1 MVKVGGPKDNTPG
14 CTQEACDFRDLSPAL
29 PLELQG
35 QVLLPFTLV
44 AGPEKEIVNKYGH
57 AGAVLESL

>member
-14 CTQEACDFRDLSPAL
+14 CTQEACDFRGLSPAL
-29 PLELQG
+29 PLE
-35 QVLLPFTLV
+35 
-44 AGPEKEIVNKYGH
+44 EIVNKYGH